1 MQLIIYAIAIAAV
14 AAGFTIG
21 AGAMVIARRSGQ
33 TRDQSIQRQ
42 RIVLYCALVVVA
54 AVLVYDAID
63 TEKHRY
69 LNLALL
75 AILVGGV
82 AFDWVRAR
90 RRRTLS

>member
-1 MQLIIYAIAIAAV
+1 MIIYAIAIAAV
-14 AAGFTIG
+14 AAGFAIG

-33 TRDQSIQRQ
+33 TRDQSMQRQ
-42 RIVLYCALVVVA
+42 RIALYCALVVVA
-54 AVLVYDAID
+54 AVLIYDAID

-75 AILVGGV
+75 AIMVGGV
-82 AFDWVRAR
+82 AFDWVRTR

>member
-1 MQLIIYAIAIAAV
+1 LIIYAIAIAAV
-14 AAGFTIG
+14 AAGFAIG
-21 AGAMVIARRSGQ
+21 AGAMVITRRSGQ

-42 RIVLYCALVVVA
+42 RTVLYCALVVVA
-54 AVLVYDAID
+54 AVLIYDAID

-75 AILVGGV
+75 AIMVGGV